1 MPRNIVVFSDGT
13 GQDGGV
19 RPDQRL
25 SNVYKLYR
33 AARVGPDSSVNPADQ
48 IAFYDPGLGTEDDVH
63 GFTRLRRT
71 LQKLAGS
78 ITGRGISENI
88 IDCYEFICNHW
99 RPGDRIFIFGFSRGA
114 YTARC
119 VAQVLSLCGVPQN
132 ESNDAAAPGKRFSR
146 SMRNIAARAVHD
158 VYEHGAGHPRDEFE
172 AEREEKAKRFRR
184 EFGSGSEECSN
195 ASPYFVGVF
204 DTVAALGA
212 AGAKWW
218 GITAT
223 LAIAI
228 AIPLMALSLIV
239 AWVANLNFW
248 IVFLCAAIVTGASI
262 ALVQRRKA
270 LRYIDDYPAAGD
282 KRRSHHIAWHAS
294 NYDRGLS
301 GHVGYARQASAID
314 ETRADFPRVPWGRN
328 TVVRTR
334 VGNEPEPLVQLFFAG
349 NHSDIGGSYVETES
363 RLSDVALRWMVDEAV
378 SLEEPL
384 LLDRSKLAIWPDEQ
398 GLQHSEPAAF
408 RDKYLSRLP
417 KFVPAWLRQGWKEQH
432 RIVNGFPVHPSVF
445 ARFAADDV
453 EQFGSHGPYRPPWLR
468 ADPRFGPYWGD
479 PDTRADGAIEQL
491 AAAIIH
497 YVGPP
502 ANGSAGPD
510 AASILQ
516 AAGQTAGAIIMPAF
530 SSVDDSDYFDLLAI
544 SSLSEH
550 LGRSDK
556 HWVGVR
562 VKTSDS
568 VRRGAFILGLGE
580 ADARQWARAF
590 GQPVFLAVDAAGN
603 VAVEKTFAN

>member
-25 SNVYKLYR
+25 SNVYKLFR
-33 AARVGPDSSVNPADQ
+33 AARVGPDSSIDPADQ

-78 ITGRGISENI
+78 ITGRGISDNI

-119 VAQVLSLCGVPQN
+119 VAQVLALCGIPQHA
-132 ESNDAAAPGKRFSR
+132 SKDAAGPLQRHSR
-146 SMRNIAARAVHD
+146 LMRAIATRAVHE

-172 AEREEKAKRFRR
+172 AEREEKGRRFRH
-184 EFGSGSEECSN
+184 EFGSGTDDCPN

-218 GITAT
+218 GITALLT
-223 LAIAI
+223 IAI
-228 AIPLMALSLIV
+228 AVPLIALSLIV
-239 AWVANLNFW
+239 TWLAHLSFW
-248 IVFLCAAIVTGASI
+248 AVFGCAAVVTGASI
-262 ALVQRRKA
+262 AIVQRRKA

-282 KRRSHHIAWHAS
+282 RRRSHHIAWHAS

-328 TVVRTR
+328 TVVRPR

-363 RLSDVALRWMVDEAV
+363 RLSDVALRWMVDEAA
-378 SLEEPL
+378 SLEDPL
-384 LLDRSKLAIWPDEQ
+384 LLDRSKLAIWPDEL
-398 GLQHSEPAAF
+398 GLQHSEPAAV
-408 RDKYLSRLP
+408 RDKYLSWIP
-417 KFVPAWLRQGWKEQH
+417 SFAPAWLRQGWKEQH
-432 RIVNGFPVHPSVF
+432 RVVNGFPVHPSVF
-445 ARFAADDV
+445 SRFAADDV
-453 EQFGSHGPYRPPWLR
+453 EQVGSYGPYRPPWLR
-468 ADPRFGPYWGD
+468 ADPRFAPYWGD
-479 PDTRADGAIEQL
+479 ADTRADVAIQQL
-491 AAAIIH
+491 AAATID
-497 YVGPP
+497 YVWPP
-502 ANGSAGPD
+502 ANGSADPD
-510 AASILQ
+510 AASILR
-516 AAGQTAGAIIMPAF
+516 AAGQTAGAIILPAF
-530 SSVDDSDYFDLLAI
+530 SSVDDSEYFDLLA
-544 SSLSEH
+544 SSALSER
-550 LGRSDK
+550 LGRDGK
-556 HWVGVR
+556 QWVVVTVTASG
-562 VKTSDS
+562 TL
-568 VRRGAFILGLGE
+568 RRGAFIMGLAEG
-580 ADARQWARAF
+580 DARQLARAF
-590 GQPVFLAVDAAGN
+590 GQPVFLVVDGTGN
-603 VAVEKTFAN
+603 VAAKKTFA